1 MATPLIG
8 NNMIAGSFRTNISS
22 TTATGIVSGSDQVL
36 STPISANPTLGS
48 NNYTY
53 QWSQTGTIIT
63 FTAATSNSTNCI
75 YNSLSVS
82 GSTTIYCTV
91 TDTWTGVQSVTANC
105 VITWPVQTIPI
116 TAVTWSIPGAT
127 NSTYTGSAQS
137 VTVISVSPVGAAYS
151 TSTTTATNAGSVASS
166 TIIGTGIYT
175 GTFTSPNLTI
185 VPLTITS
192 MTFTLDGFPFTSDQ
206 SRTAGTSYTIAVSS
220 VTPNGATYSPGSL
233 TVSTVGTYQL
243 NSFGTDN
250 YQGSFSSPFLT
261 LTTPPPTGSIDIINV
276 ISPTQVQ
283 LQATLSNATATNY
296 SWSRVFVPGYY
307 TGQVGI
313 APNNSGTSSQTTTVT
328 ANGAFTG
335 NKSRI
340 QCVMSYSGGTVTQF
354 IDITWGAP

>member
-151 TSTTTATNAGSVASS
+151 TSTTTATNAGSVAST

-206 SRTAGTSYTIAVSS
+206 SRTAGTSYTIAVS
-220 VTPNGATYSPGSL
+220 
-233 TVSTVGTYQL
+233 
-243 NSFGTDN
+243 
-250 YQGSFSSPFLT
+250 SFSSPFLT